1 MNPDQSPSNSKDT
14 KNIDFKSS
22 TDFVTPSLFLFIDNI
37 LVSLGGWIFW
47 LVISKLATASEV
59 GLAVTVYSLVMLV
72 TTITQLGLEYPLLKK
87 SSISGSKILGTTF
100 LIESVVTLA
109 SIPFIFIFMNV
120 VYEESVEQFT
130 WLSIGLLVI
139 LSLEFVFR
147 FALLG
152 VSNSKIVM
160 IIDLIGVMIKMLTG
174 FVLVS
179 LSFGTVGILLA
190 YLFEGFFVFFSSLY
204 FVHKS
209 LGFGLGNFRFFKET
223 IEDALINTPA
233 KWSKMVIVILGVVL
247 LSLFSVSAS
256 DVGIFYVSLMITLV
270 VASFASSMA
279 YMVIPSSNIYKK
291 DLSSGGLRLSLSLTT
306 PIVVVLLVASGP
318 VLSLIGKE
326 YESAESILIVLAMAI
341 IPMSITVNLISKLN
355 NLNKSKT
362 LIITGFIQLVTFFVC
377 FLILVPIYGTMG
389 AAISILVTYIIS
401 SIFLVLI
408 SDRSS
413 FRWILSACFSI
424 LAGFAASYVLGAIT
438 GYQHQLLITVFGV
451 AVSLVSIFLSKSMT
465 VEETS
470 LLIKGMIQKKYLL

>member
-1 MNPDQSPSNSKDT
+1 MNPDQSPSNSKDAR
-14 KNIDFKSS
+14 NMDIKSS
-22 TDFVTPSLFLFIDNI
+22 TDFVTPSLFLFMDNI

-47 LVISKLATASEV
+47 LVISKLATSSEV
-59 GLAVTVYSLVMLV
+59 GLAVTVYSLVMLI

-87 SSISGSKILGTTF
+87 SSISGTKILGTTF

-139 LSLEFVFR
+139 LSLEFIFR

-152 VSNSKIVM
+152 VSKSKIVM
-160 IIDLIGVMIKMLTG
+160 IIDLIGVLIKMLTG

-179 LSFGTVGILLA
+179 LSFGTMGILLA
-190 YLFEGFFVFFSSLY
+190 YLLEGFFVFFSSLF

-209 LGFGLGNFRFFKET
+209 LGFGLGNVRFFKET

-233 KWSKMVIVILGVVL
+233 KWSKMVIVILSVVL

-355 NLNKSKT
+355 NLNKSRT
-362 LIITGFIQLVTFFVC
+362 LIITGFIQIVTFFIC
-377 FLILVPIYGTMG
+377 FFILVPPLETLG
-389 AAISILVTYIIS
+389 AAISILVTYFIS
-401 SIFLVLI
+401 SVFLVAVTERDSLQYI
-408 SDRSS
+408 Y
-413 FRWILSACFSI
+413 FTCLSI
-424 LAGFAASYVLGAIT
+424 LVGFITSYLLGMIF
-438 GYQHQLLITVFGV
+438 GYQQQILITVFSV
-451 AVSLVSIFLSKSMT
+451 ALSIVIIFATKNMT
-465 VEETS
+465 IRETI
-470 LLIKGMIQKKYLL
+470 LLAREVFRKQN